1 MNNDASN
8 LPYDIDKLRSII
20 VSLESK
26 NQDLTSRNSHLES
39 ENKRLESEKVEL
51 ESEKKELESEKNA
64 LESKKNYFES
74 EKKRLEE
81 YVRLLK
87 KELFGRKTEK
97 LPKEDR
103 QQMRLFDEAEAILE
117 EEKKK
122 PEKPVSVAPYARKK
136 PGRKPLPKDLP
147 RIEVVHDIDESQKV
161 CACGATLT
169 RIGEDTIEKLEIIP
183 AKVQVIRHIRPKYA
197 CKNCEGVEDDGPT
210 VKIAPP
216 PPQIIPKGIATPTLL
231 AYILISKFEDALPF
245 YRQEK
250 IFKRIGVDLSR
261 ADMANWAIRVANQ
274 CVFLLWLLCANI
286 RGGPFVGVDETP
298 VQVMKE
304 PGRANTAKSYMWVF
318 RGGDP
323 EKPSLVYQYHP
334 TRSGDVPKDFL
345 KGFEGYLQ
353 SDGFSGY
360 EAIARQPE
368 IIHVGCWAHVRRKF
382 HDVVKASGGEGRKSL
397 AKDALEMI
405 GELYAVEKEADQL
418 KYSYEKRAELRKEKS
433 APILEKF
440 KAWLDDH
447 AVKTPRNNSL
457 LGKAINY
464 ALNRWKS
471 LTRFIE
477 DGRIRPDNNL
487 VENAIRPFA
496 VGRRNWLFS
505 GSPRGAE
512 ASAAIY
518 SLIETAKANGL
529 DPYYYLRYIF
539 EMLPLAQTEED
550 YRKLLPQNI
559 DKSQI
564 EAARE

>member
-1 MNNDASN
+1 MNNDTSN
-8 LPYDIDKLRSII
+8 LPDDIEKLRSII
-20 VSLESK
+20 VF
-26 NQDLTSRNSHLES
+26 
-39 ENKRLESEKVEL
+39 LESEKQNLTSQNSLL
-51 ESEKKELESEKNA
+51 ESEKKGLISRNKELESEKN
-64 LESKKNYFES
+64 YFES
-74 EKKRLEE
+74 KSKRQEE
-81 YVRLLK
+81 YIRLLK
-87 KELFGRKTEK
+87 KEIFGRKTEK

-103 QQMRLFDEAEAILE
+103 LQMRLFDEAEAILE
-117 EEKKK
+117 EEEKKT
-122 PEKPVSVAPYARKK
+122 EKPVSVAPHTRKK
-136 PGRKPLPKDLP
+136 RGRKPLPKDLP

-169 RIGEDTIEKLEIIP
+169 RFDEETCEKLEIIP
-183 AKVQVIRHIRPKYA
+183 AKVQVIRHIRPKYV
-197 CKNCEGVEDDGPT
+197 CKRCEGVEDDGPT

-216 PPQIIPKGIATPTLL
+216 PPQIIPKGIATPGLL
-231 AYILISKFEDALPF
+231 AHILTAKFEDALPF

-261 ADMANWAIRVANQ
+261 ATMANWAIQAANQ
-274 CVFLLWLLCANI
+274 SKPLLELVYDDI
-286 RGGPFVGVDETP
+286 RGGTITGVDETP

-304 PGRANTAKSYMWVF
+304 PGRKNTTKSYMWVF

-323 EKPSLVYQYHP
+323 EKPSLAYRYHP
-334 TRSGDVPKDFL
+334 TRSGSVPKDFL
-345 KGFEGYLQ
+345 KGFKGYLQ

-397 AKDALEMI
+397 AKDALDMI
-405 GELYAVEKEADQL
+405 GGLYAVEKEADEREL
-418 KYSYEKRAELRKEKS
+418 SFEKRAELRKEKS
-433 APILEKF
+433 LPILEKF
-440 KAWLDDH
+440 KAWLDSYVH
-447 AVKTPRNNSL
+447 KTPDNSL
-457 LGKAINY
+457 LGQAINY

-471 LTRFIE
+471 LVRYIE

-487 VENAIRPFA
+487 VENAIRPFV

-505 GSPRGAE
+505 GSPRGAK

-529 DPYYYLRYIF
+529 NPYYYLRYIF

-564 EAARE
+564 EAIKE

>member
-8 LPYDIDKLRSII
+8 LPDDIEKLRSII
-20 VSLESK
+20 VSLES
-26 NQDLTSRNSHLES
+26 
-39 ENKRLESEKVEL
+39 ENKRLELEKIEI
-51 ESEKKELESEKNA
+51 ESEKK
-64 LESKKNYFES
+64 YFES

-81 YVRLLK
+81 FIRLLQN
-87 KELFGRKTEK
+87 EIFGSKSEK

-117 EEKKK
+117 EEKMT
-122 PEKPVSVAPYARKK
+122 EKPVPVAPHTRKK
-136 PGRKPLPKDLP
+136 RGRKPLPKDLP

-169 RIGEDTIEKLEIIP
+169 RIGEEVSEKLEIIP

-216 PPQIIPKGIATPTLL
+216 PPQIIPKGIATPGLL
-231 AYILISKFEDALPF
+231 AHILTAKFEDALPF

-250 IFKRIGVDLSR
+250 IFKRIDVELSR
-261 ADMANWAIRVANQ
+261 ATMANWAISVAEY
-274 CVFLLWLLCANI
+274 CELLLELLYADI
-286 RGGPFVGVDETP
+286 RGGPIVGVDETP
-298 VQVMKE
+298 VQVMNE
-304 PGRANTAKSYMWVF
+304 PGRKNTTKSYMWVF

-323 EKPSLVYQYHP
+323 EKPSLVYLYNP
-334 TRSGDVPKDFL
+334 TRSGDVPMFFL
-345 KGFEGYLQ
+345 KGYKGYLQ

-360 EAIARQPE
+360 EPIARQPE
-368 IIHVGCWAHVRRKF
+368 IIHVGCWFHARSKF
-382 HDVVKASGGEGRKSL
+382 HDVVKASGGEGENSL
-397 AKDALEMI
+397 AQEALNRI
-405 GELYAVEKEADQL
+405 GGIYAVEHEADKREL
-418 KYSYEKRAELRKEKS
+418 SYRRRRRLRKKKTL
-433 APILEKF
+433 PILNEF
-440 KAWLDDH
+440 KVWLDNH
-447 AVKTPRNNSL
+447 AVKTPRKSL
-457 LGKAINY
+457 LGKAISY

-487 VENAIRPFA
+487 VENAIRPFV

-529 DPYYYLRYIF
+529 NPYYYLRYIF

-559 DKSQI
+559 DKAQI
-564 EAARE
+564 EAVKE

>member
-1 MNNDASN
+1 MNNNASN
-8 LPYDIDKLRSII
+8 LPDDIEKLRSII
-20 VSLESK
+20 VSLESEK
-26 NQDLTSRNSHLES
+26 QNLTSHNSHLES
-39 ENKRLESEKVEL
+39 ENKRLESEK
-51 ESEKKELESEKNA
+51 K
-64 LESKKNYFES
+64 YFES
-74 EKKRLEE
+74 KSKRQEE
-81 YVRLLK
+81 FIRLLQN
-87 KELFGRKTEK
+87 EIYGRKTEK

-117 EEKKK
+117 EEKKT
-122 PEKPVSVAPYARKK
+122 EKPVSVAPHTRKK
-136 PGRKPLPKDLP
+136 RGRKPLPKDLP

-169 RIGEDTIEKLEIIP
+169 RFDEETCEKLDIIP
-183 AKVQVIRHIRPKYA
+183 AKVRVILHIRPKYV
-197 CKNCEGVEDDGPT
+197 CKRCEGVEDDGPT

-216 PPQIIPKGIATPTLL
+216 PPQIIPKGIATPGLL
-231 AYILISKFEDALPF
+231 AHILTAKFEDALPF

-261 ADMANWAIRVANQ
+261 ATMANWAISVAEY
-274 CVFLLWLLCANI
+274 CELLLELLYADI
-286 RGGPFVGVDETP
+286 RGGPIVGVDETP
-298 VQVMKE
+298 VQVMNE
-304 PGRANTAKSYMWVF
+304 PGRKNTTKSYMWVF

-323 EKPSLVYQYHP
+323 EKPSLAYRYHP

-345 KGFEGYLQ
+345 KGFKGYLQ

-360 EAIARQPE
+360 EAIARQPG
-368 IIHVGCWAHVRRKF
+368 IIHVGCWFHARRKF
-382 HDVVKASGGEGRKSL
+382 HDVVKASGGEGSKSL
-397 AKDALEMI
+397 AQEALNMI
-405 GELYAVEKEADQL
+405 AGIYAVEHEADEREL
-418 KYSYEKRAELRKEKS
+418 SFEGRAELRKEKS
-433 APILEKF
+433 LPILNTF
-440 KAWLDDH
+440 KAWLDNL
-447 AVKTPRNNSL
+447 VGKTSEKSL

-487 VENAIRPFA
+487 LENAIRPFA
-496 VGRRNWLFS
+496 VGRKNWLFS
-505 GSPRGAE
+505 GSPRGAK

-529 DPYYYLRYIF
+529 NPYYYLRYIF
-539 EMLPLAQTEED
+539 EMLPHAQTEED

-559 DKSQI
+559 DKAQI